1 MSNGSTF
8 FWLSVLFRIIQ
19 GIASASIQLCAYS
32 FATSEMKSQKDLYI
46 GYVEMALG
54 VGDMVGPAIGGLAYE
69 AFGFEGTFGVF
80 GAMILVGIILAV
92 IWIPSSLNVKIQ

>member
-1 MSNGSTF
+1 
-8 FWLSVLFRIIQ
+8 
-19 GIASASIQLCAYS
+19 
-32 FATSEMKSQKDLYI
+32 
-46 GYVEMALG
+46 MALG
-54 VGDMVGPAIGGLAYE
+54 VGDMVGPAIGGLVYE